1 MNPLHAFS
9 QLSIKHVDH
18 PFLIWNL
25 ILGGA
30 AMCLMAFI
38 FPSVGVIG
46 SLIVLL
52 LYVIATSLNTYRLV
66 QLRLIDH
73 QRQMQSLFSLYQTL
87 NFKAPLPSLTGWAAS
102 PELLTQI
109 MIQIK
114 RRNPGLVVELGS
126 GASTIAIPYMLEK
139 WGNGKIVSIDHDGD
153 FGELTRQS
161 IELHEHKNVDVIV
174 TPLVKHVV
182 KDDSYT
188 WYDVSNVTYPSKID
202 ILLVDGPPEQTNPLA
217 RYPALPLLWDHL
229 ADDALILMDDADR
242 THERKIIRR
251 WTTEYPVSVVQM
263 ASSLKG
269 FAVLQV
275 RKTKTSA

>member
-1 MNPLHAFS
+1 MTALAY
-9 QLSIKHVDH
+9 
-18 PFLIWNL
+18 FL
-25 ILGGA
+25 
-30 AMCLMAFI
+30 
-38 FPSVGVIG
+38 PHVGVMG
-46 SLIVLL
+46 SLFVLL
-52 LYVIATSLNTYRLV
+52 VYVIATSLNTYRLV

-73 QRQMQSLFSLYQTL
+73 QRQMQSLFALYQTL
-87 NFKAPLPSLTGWAAS
+87 EFRAPLPALTGWAAS

-114 RRNPGLVVELGS
+114 RAKPGLVVELGS

-139 WGNGKIVSIDHDGD
+139 WGKGKIVSIDHDSD
-153 FGELTRQS
+153 FAALTRHS
-161 IELHEHKNVDVIV
+161 IELHELKGVDVIV
-174 TPLVKHVV
+174 TPLVKQSV
-182 KDDSYT
+182 KGDSYA
-188 WYDVSNVTYPSKID
+188 WYDVSKVTYPAKID
-202 ILLVDGPPEQTNPLA
+202 MLLVDGPPEQTNPLA

-242 THERKIIRR
+242 PHEREIIRR

-275 RKTKTSA
+275 RKTKT